1 MIAVLDQHCKSK
13 IFCYSRKDINP
24 MNMTYPPLAALRV
37 FECAARWR
45 SFALAGEE
53 LHLTPGAISHQVK
66 LVEAWL
72 GRPLF
77 TRRPN
82 GVALTEGGQLYAVQ
96 LKMIFDRMMQIS
108 EAARSPAERRRIVVR
123 CQMTISSKWLMDRV
137 LAFRNLH
144 PDVELIIR
152 AEAYHPDPLVGGADA
167 AIYYSRG
174 PVAGLRQDPI
184 VGGRYIV
191 VASPESFSATSQRLK
206 ARDFLDLS
214 LIHFRPLDRGWSEL
228 DWHGW
233 FRKAGVETAAELRG
247 LSFSLMHDVIDA
259 CVAGGGFA
267 LINDVMAASH
277 LERGELVQAIHWAEA
292 VPHKFHLIIAE
303 ANIARPEIQLFREFL
318 LARATF

>member
-1 MIAVLDQHCKSK
+1 MIAPLEQPSNSK
-13 IFCYSRKDINP
+13 IFCDSLKDIKRMTSHHPP
-24 MNMTYPPLAALRV
+24 MAALRV
-37 FECAARWR
+37 FECAARRR
-45 SFALAGEE
+45 SFSLAADE

-82 GVALTEGGQLYAVQ
+82 GVVLTESGQLYALQ
-96 LKMIFDRMMQIS
+96 LKAMFDRIMQVS
-108 EAARSPAERRRIVVR
+108 EEARSPRERRRIIVR
-123 CQMTISSKWLMDRV
+123 CQMTISSKWLMGRV
-137 LAFRNLH
+137 LAFRTLH
-144 PDVELIIR
+144 PDIEVIVRSET
-152 AEAYHPDPLVGGADA
+152 YHPDPLVGGADA

-174 PVAGLRQDPI
+174 PIAGLRQDPL

-191 VASPESFSATSQRLK
+191 VASPDCLRETSRRLT

-228 DWHGW
+228 DWQGW
-233 FRKAGVETAAELRG
+233 FRKAGVETAAEPRG

-292 VPHKFHLIIAE
+292 VPHKFHLVIAE
-303 ANIARPEIQLFREFL
+303 ANIARPEIQFFREFL
-318 LARATF
+318 LAHATV